1 MIEHFHTSYQA
12 GFSSDPWNLD
22 ARTTRMFWSM
32 MEKIERVQLK
42 WILVKAG
49 EDDQWALLLLQL
61 SYDLQLVQVTVIL
74 EAFASGPR

>member
-32 MEKIERVQLK
+32 MEKNREGATQ

-49 EDDQWALLLLQL
+49 EDDQWPLLLLQL
-61 SYDLQLVQVTVIL
+61 SYDLQLLQVTVIL
-74 EAFASGPR
+74 EGFASGPR